1 MEITSNHNNLSRAT
15 ILFRVLRRQIF
26 TITNT
31 LENED
36 FNINNSSS
44 SINSSN
50 DSRVNQRFS
59 TSVIGIKSLFERIF
73 QGQIDLSKYINKEMS
88 LGNISFNSN
97 ILLNEESDKDLT
109 KKELNSLLKL
119 LSNYENNFSNY
130 KQYPLSINWEEIENG
145 RTYAYE
151 ALMTFG
157 YIGAYIYVNFNT
169 KVFDKMLNYKKLP
182 KDLLELYA
190 DLYRESVTS
199 KVSNK
204 FKKLNLFFSFLPK
217 IDKLEDII
225 LNNYLSLKEYLLLTI
240 ILHIL
245 FHYYSNVEINYYL
258 KNQIF
263 VLLEYYIE
271 YYLVEHGFD
280 GIIKSILNN
289 YIYSN
294 SYNILNISFLH
305 LLSLEKIKNN
315 LAYYQLINDNH
326 NLSGF
331 RNENN
336 DFCSEGFSTML

>member
-169 KVFDKMLNYKKLP
+169 KVFDKMLNYK
-182 KDLLELYA
+182 
-190 DLYRESVTS
+190 
-199 KVSNK
+199 
-204 FKKLNLFFSFLPK
+204 
-217 IDKLEDII
+217 
-225 LNNYLSLKEYLLLTI
+225 NY
-240 ILHIL
+240 
-245 FHYYSNVEINYYL
+245 
-258 KNQIF
+258 QR
-263 VLLEYYIE
+263 
-271 YYLVEHGFD
+271 
-280 GIIKSILNN
+280 
-289 YIYSN
+289 IY
-294 SYNILNISFLH
+294 
-305 LLSLEKIKNN
+305 
-315 LAYYQLINDNH
+315 
-326 NLSGF
+326 
-331 RNENN
+331 
-336 DFCSEGFSTML
+336 